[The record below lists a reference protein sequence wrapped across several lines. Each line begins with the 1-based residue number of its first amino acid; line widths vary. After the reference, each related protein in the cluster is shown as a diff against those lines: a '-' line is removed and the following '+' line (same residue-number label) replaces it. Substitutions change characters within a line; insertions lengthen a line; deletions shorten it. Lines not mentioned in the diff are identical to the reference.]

1 MINFQPLPTRSIGA
15 LAGLCLALLPALASH
30 GFSQVVIEYVGTEV
44 GTQASGYSVQNWSNP
59 GVPKTY
65 DVGGSEVYGSGG
77 YCQIRPMA
85 WPEPDPS
92 ININTPV
99 LEGNDLGINE
109 EPDPSFYAPPDWLAS
124 IVGGAGSYVN
134 YDGYSIYRGPDGQ
147 SLYRQGALSVAVS
160 QGPYNSPA
168 GDDASYLGQPLQ
180 FTVATAAKFRL
191 GIAVDS
197 VGDGAYAPDYV
208 NVYHTATG
216 TSVFSAVLTRDR
228 IAELVLFDITAEA
241 GDNFVVGL
249 WQNNGTQS
257 VAAVSLLT
265 IDLLPGSIPELSYTV
280 ANGNFILSWPPA
292 TVGWTLE
299 STMSLELQGSWT
311 AVPGVVD
318 NSVSVPMTISREFFR
333 LKEDP

>member
-15 LAGLCLALLPALASH
+15 FAGLCLALLPALASH

-44 GTQASGYSVQNWSNP
+44 GTDTSGYSVQNWSNP
-59 GVPKTY
+59 AVPKTY

-147 SLYRQGALSVAVS
+147 SLYRQGALSVPVS

-197 VGDGAYAPDYV
+197 VGNGGYAPDYV
-208 NVYHTATG
+208 NVYHTGTG
-216 TSVFSAVLTRDR
+216 TSVFSAVLTRDG
-228 IAELVLFDITAEA
+228 IADLVLFDITAEA
-241 GDNFVVGL
+241 GDSFVVGL